1 MGGGLITDKTQL
13 KSIRENNITKVS
25 KIISEILADGNS
37 VILVHGAGSFGHL
50 EAKKWKLATGFDEE
64 TIDAQRDAVKKVRND
79 MIELNRYVLDN
90 LESFGMIC
98 KSHPPSL
105 WADGLGSE
113 FNGDLSRFEV
123 NNNKVIPVTFGDVVD
138 VHDKREFG
146 ILSGDDLMVR
156 ICNEIPEI
164 SHCIF
169 LLGDTEGLLTKP
181 PNQEGA
187 KLIPIW
193 SNDQEIS
200 GIHEKSQDVTG
211 GIFLKAESASKIC
224 QNVSNVWMLDGRK
237 PERMQELIKTGNTTG
252 TKVI

>member
-13 KSIRENNITKVS
+13 KTVRGKNIEKVS
-25 KIISEILADGNS
+25 KVIAEILSDGNS

-64 TIDAQRDAVKKVRND
+64 TILGQRKAVKKVRND
-79 MIELNRYVLDN
+79 MIELNRYVVNN
-90 LESFGMIC
+90 LENLNLNY

-105 WADGLGSE
+105 WADGLGSD

-123 NNNKVIPVTFGDVVD
+123 NDSKVIHVTFGDVVD

-187 KLIPIW
+187 ELIPVW

-200 GIHEKSQDVTG
+200 GVHEKSQDVTG

-224 QNVSNVWMLDGRK
+224 QIVPNVWMIDGRK

>member
-13 KSIRENNITKVS
+13 KTVREKNIEKVS
-25 KIISEILADGNS
+25 KVIAEILSDDNS

-64 TIDAQRDAVKKVRND
+64 TILGQRKAVKKVRND
-79 MIELNRYVLDN
+79 MIELNRYVINN
-90 LESFGMIC
+90 LENLNLNY

-105 WADGLGSE
+105 WADGLGSD

-123 NNNKVIPVTFGDVVD
+123 NDSKVIHVTFGDVVD

-181 PNQEGA
+181 PNQDGA
-187 KLIPIW
+187 ELIPVW

-200 GIHEKSQDVTG
+200 GVHEKSQDVTG

-224 QNVSNVWMLDGRK
+224 QIVPNVWMIDGRK